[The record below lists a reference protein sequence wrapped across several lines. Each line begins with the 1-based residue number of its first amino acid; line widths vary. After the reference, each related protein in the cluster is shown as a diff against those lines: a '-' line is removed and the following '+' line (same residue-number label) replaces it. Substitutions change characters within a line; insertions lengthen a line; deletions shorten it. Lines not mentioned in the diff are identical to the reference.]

1 MTVPVQDDRRLN
13 TLRWLTQ
20 LSIGLIVVGCAVAVA
35 VPAGHRW
42 DFANFY
48 DAGRRVAAGRI
59 QDLYLPGS
67 PIDGGP
73 PQGVMAFW
81 GTPIS
86 AALYV
91 PLGWFPPAAALVLFK
106 IQNVAAYAV
115 SLVLLFVFYRRFVP
129 DSPLA
134 RARFGALFAFLCLI
148 YQPFWTVFRVG
159 GQTTPTVLLL
169 FVLALVWHTQSRFW
183 ASAFCIVLATIL
195 KPALAPALALLLVI
209 SGLPFFINAAV
220 WLAAAGVV
228 SVLTMGWPVHA
239 AFLSL
244 MTGGV
249 RDTFPWQFNSSLYV
263 LIEHLRLALGTRGDT
278 GFLRML
284 LMALPSGLKLVL
296 LATFAY
302 LFLQSRR
309 QRWPEAAQRHFHVLL
324 AILFFILWSRTLW
337 DHYLALLFVPL
348 IYVVATRP
356 YFSRGAMALIAG
368 IFLLSIGQNLV
379 LTEILHARLRLES
392 PGALIAIALFKTG
405 PLVLTLTLLWRHG
418 HGLLRSHTAPA
429 WEHDPVAAA
438 TRT

>member
-1 MTVPVQDDRRLN
+1 MTVPVQGQHHLN
-13 TLRWLTQ
+13 TLRWLTRFC
-20 LSIGLIVVGCAVAVA
+20 IGLIVVGCAVAIA
-35 VPAGHRW
+35 VPAGHGW

-48 DAGRRVAAGRI
+48 DAGRRVATGRI
-59 QDLYLPGS
+59 QDLYAPGS
-67 PIDGGP
+67 PIDGAP

-81 GTPIS
+81 GAPIS

-115 SLVLLFVFYRRFVP
+115 SLGLLFVFYRRFVSDWP
-129 DSPLA
+129 EA
-134 RARFGALFAFLCLI
+134 QARFGALFAFLCLI

-169 FVLALVWHTQSRFW
+169 FVLALVWHTQSRYW
-183 ASAFCIVLATIL
+183 ASALCIVLATIL
-195 KPALAPALALLLVI
+195 KPALAPALALLLAI
-209 SGLPFFINAAV
+209 SGLPFFIKTVV
-220 WLAAAGVV
+220 WLTAAGVL
-228 SVLTMGWPVHA
+228 SLLTMGWPVHA
-239 AFLSL
+239 AFLTL

-249 RDTFPWQFNSSLYV
+249 RDTFPWHLNSSLYV
-263 LIEHLRLALGTRGDT
+263 LIEHLRLALGTRGET
-278 GFLRML
+278 GFMRML
-284 LMALPSGLKLVL
+284 PMALPTALKLVL

-309 QRWPEAAQRHFHVLL
+309 QRWPEAARRHFHLLL
-324 AILFFILWSRTLW
+324 AILFFVLWSRTLW

-348 IYVVATRP
+348 IYVVATRQ
-356 YFSRGAMALIAG
+356 YFGRGAMALIAG

-379 LTEILHARLRLES
+379 LTEILHSRLRLES

-405 PLVLTLTLLWRHG
+405 PLVLTLILLWRHA

-429 WEHDPVAAA
+429 WERDPLAAP